1 MAALL
6 TRTSMRPKRSMAAS
20 ASARV
25 LASSA
30 TSTRAPSATRPSA
43 AHSAATARACS
54 SRMSA
59 TTTCAPSRAKRSAY
73 ALPMPCAAPVT
84 IATRSRRR
92 TELGRFLALRFALEL
107 VLQHLDRDRVL
118 PLQDRGHVH
127 DRPVDGDLAGVIRVP
142 RPRREAVLIGGIDGR
157 IEGLRGLV
165 RRAVE
170 LHHRNPPHLMTRTC
184 YRLLGEDDKGGGP
197 KKAAVPTLPA
207 RRTL

>member
-6 TRTSMRPKRSMAAS
+6 TRTSIRPKRSMVAS

-30 TSTRAPSATRPSA
+30 TSTRAPSAAGPSP
-43 AHSAATARACS
+43 AHLAATARACS

-59 TTTCAPSRAKRSAY
+59 ATTCAPSRAKRSAY

-92 TELGRFLALRFALEL
+92 TELGRFLALRLALEL
-107 VLQHLDRDRVL
+107 VLQGLDRDRVL
-118 PLQDRGHVH
+118 PLQRRREAHH
-127 DRPVDGDLAGVIRVP
+127 RPVDGDLAGVVRVS
-142 RPRREAVLIGGIDGR
+142 RPGREAVVVGGIDGW

-170 LHHRNPPHLMTRTC
+170 LHHRDPPR
-184 YRLLGEDDKGGGP
+184 
-197 KKAAVPTLPA
+197 
-207 RRTL
+207 